1 MTKKVVN
8 VFDLESA
15 LIDLTDRQEYPV
27 TLVDCKIEESLFN
40 IRTVISRID
49 GTVSFEID
57 NGGLLKK
64 SKTLRDGIYVILKSS
79 GSDLEAEDFKLANLV
94 IISLKDYKKL
104 GLK

>member
-1 MTKKVVN
+1 MTKRVVN

-27 TLVDCKIEESLFN
+27 TLTGCKIEESLFD

-49 GTVSFEID
+49 GRVSFEID

-64 SKTLRDGIYVILKSS
+64 STTLRDGIYNILKCS
-79 GSDLEAEDFKLANLV
+79 GNDLEAEDFKLANLV
-94 IISLKDYKKL
+94 IISQQDYKEL

>member
-27 TLVDCKIEESLFN
+27 TLTDCKIEESLFN

-49 GTVSFEID
+49 GMVSFEID

-64 SKTLRDGIYVILKSS
+64 SKTLRDGIYAILKSS

-94 IISLKDYKKL
+94 IISLKDYKEL

>member
-1 MTKKVVN
+1 MAKKVVN

-27 TLVDCKIEESLFN
+27 TLTDCKIEESFFD
-40 IRTVISRID
+40 IRTVISLVD
-49 GTVSFEID
+49 GAVSFEIN

-64 SKTLRDGIYVILKSS
+64 SKTLKDGIYAILKGS
-79 GSDLEAEDFKLANLV
+79 GKDLEAEDFKLANLV
-94 IISLKDYKKL
+94 IISLQDYKEL